1 MNYTLTENNLHIE
14 DSYRVRKKSMDAAF
28 CHIKNDCE
36 TPSNVWKRSMFSLK
50 CEWIVHNFLY
60 SLGLWQSHT
69 KDVDLN
75 YPNKW
80 EWLYKIIGVLVWLF
94 VK

>member
-14 DSYRVRKKSMDAAF
+14 DSWQVSKRVMDSHLNLF
-28 CHIKNDCE
+28 KQRHPD
-36 TPSNVWKRSMFSLK
+36 SGVWQRSMFSLK
-50 CEWIVHNFLY
+50 MEWAVHNALY
-60 SLGLWQSHT
+60 ALGLFRNHT

-94 VK
+94 VR

>member
-1 MNYTLTENNLHIE
+1 MNYTITDNNLHIE
-14 DSYRVRKKSMDAAF
+14 DSCKEYKAVMDTILDMIRQE
-28 CHIKNDCE
+28 HPD
-36 TPSNVWKRSMFSLK
+36 SNVWKRSMFSLK

-60 SLGLWQSHT
+60 SLGLWRSHT

-94 VK
+94 IK